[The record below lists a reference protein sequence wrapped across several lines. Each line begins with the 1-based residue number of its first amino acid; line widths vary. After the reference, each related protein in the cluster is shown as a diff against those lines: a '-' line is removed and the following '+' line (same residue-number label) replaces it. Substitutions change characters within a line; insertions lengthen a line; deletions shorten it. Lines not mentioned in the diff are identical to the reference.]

1 MRKVF
6 KINSFNI
13 RHSIY
18 CKFTHLIAQF
28 MRAMHKKADTSTP
41 PKKKQKQKHYHTR
54 KLKTDKFTG
63 SLHVP
68 WRNIEHQEKS

>member
-28 MRAMHKKADTSTP
+28 MRAMHRKADTSTP
-41 PKKKQKQKHYHTR
+41 PKKNKNKNT
-54 KLKTDKFTG
+54 T
-63 SLHVP
+63 
-68 WRNIEHQEKS
+68 IQEN